1 MEYKSI
7 GYKKIVKIS
16 IIVSIVLAF
25 ISNFVFADEVVT
37 TNDQIY
43 DKVLNVL
50 VFLQKYSWPVVT
62 LVFIYALYQ
71 YYVVGSEVVE
81 HKILGRRL
89 IVGIAIFMVIIQS
102 LPLIYS
108 FLTIK

>member
-16 IIVSIVLAF
+16 VICSIILAL
-25 ISNFVFADEVVT
+25 ISSFVFADETAVS
-37 TNDQIY
+37 DDKIY
-43 DKVLNVL
+43 NNVLNIL
-50 VFLQKYSWPVVT
+50 VFIQKYSWPIVT
-62 LVFIYALYQ
+62 LVFIYAIYQ
-71 YYVVGSEVVE
+71 YYVIGSEVVE
-81 HKILGRRL
+81 HKVLGRRL
-89 IVGIAIFMVIIQS
+89 IVGVAIFMVIVQS